1 MLEQKVFLFCCSV
14 STSCTF
20 RSHLKVFPRCV
31 TVRSGPA
38 QKRIF
43 LVSDT
48 SGMGPY
54 SRKFGTKLTEDHYIF
69 VTEQTCWH

>member
-14 STSCTF
+14 PTSCTF
-20 RSHLKVFPRCV
+20 RSQLKVFPRCES
-31 TVRSGPA
+31 VRSGLA

-48 SGMGPY
+48 SGMGPH
-54 SRKFGTKLTEDHYIF
+54 SRKFGNKLTQDRYIF
-69 VTEQTCWH
+69 VTDQTFWH